1 MPLLK
6 RARDDDDDDN
16 EQPQTKKPRL
26 AALHPYIL
34 LTYLIKT
41 VLPKRSSNNDVGV
54 YYKAQLD
61 DPDAAID
68 KCKSLLADWVVRM
81 YEKGVLYDVEEYVNR
96 IYH

>member
-6 RARDDDDDDN
+6 RARDDDDD

-26 AALHPYIL
+26 DALHPYII

-41 VLPKRSSNNDVGV
+41 VLPKRSSNDDVRV

-61 DPDAAID
+61 DPEAAID
-68 KCKSLLADWVVRM
+68 ECKSLLADWVVRM
-81 YEKGVLYDVEEYVNR
+81 YENGVLYDVEEYVNR
-96 IYH
+96 VYP